1 MKEKILIGI
10 EREIS
15 ILEDIQKDFLDS
27 IKDKGT
33 FDSLEKYKAVHE
45 SDCGIYIFY
54 LSNTDFPYSEKE
66 YNEIKKEIKKSK
78 SVFLPRFNNQNLNI
92 KIESKKC
99 LYVGSSKKLLSRL
112 AEHFTESHPKTYAL
126 HLSEWAKQIEQNITF
141 QILEINKND
150 ASDINNKMQ
159 KCEDILWD
167 SLKPILGKLGK
178 K

>member
-1 MKEKILIGI
+1 MKEKILTGI

-66 YNEIKKEIKKSK
+66 YNEIKKSK

-92 KIESKKC
+92 
-99 LYVGSSKKLLSRL
+99 G
-112 AEHFTESHPKTYAL
+112 
-126 HLSEWAKQIEQNITF
+126 
-141 QILEINKND
+141 
-150 ASDINNKMQ
+150 
-159 KCEDILWD
+159 
-167 SLKPILGKLGK
+167 
-178 K
+178 

>member
-1 MKEKILIGI
+1 MKEKILTGI

-66 YNEIKKEIKKSK
+66 YNEIKKSK
-78 SVFLPRFNNQNLNI
+78 SVF
-92 KIESKKC
+92 
-99 LYVGSSKKLLSRL
+99 
-112 AEHFTESHPKTYAL
+112 
-126 HLSEWAKQIEQNITF
+126 EWAKQIEQNITF